1 MGQILL
7 VRHGQASFGA
17 DDYDVLSGTGEAQ
30 AADLAPVLRDL
41 GEATL
46 VHGSLVRQRR
56 TAEIAAA
63 SAGYPDTFTVDDR
76 WDELDVLS
84 LFAAD
89 PPDLP
94 EGAGHA
100 EFQAAFEATTDRWTG
115 GEHDADYAET
125 WPAFQKR
132 VGSAFEALVDVA
144 GSGHAVVFS
153 SGGPIAAVA
162 TALLGAGPDTYR
174 RLLPVITNAS
184 VTKVVAGRRGISLV
198 TFNEHAHLS
207 PDRITYR

>member
-17 DDYDVLSGTGEAQ
+17 DDYDVLSETGEQQ
-30 AADLAPVLRDL
+30 AADLAPLLRDL

-63 SAGYPDTFTVDDR
+63 AASFQGPLATDER

-115 GEHDADYAET
+115 GDHDDDYAET
-125 WPAFQKR
+125 WPAFQQR
-132 VGSAFEALVDVA
+132 VGAAFEALVEVA
-144 GSGHAVVFS
+144 AHGHAVVFS
-153 SGGPIAAVA
+153 SGGPIAAVT
-162 TALLGAGPDTYR
+162 TALLGAGPETYR